1 MSYRKLSFYMMMM
14 GIGALGLFNSSKL
27 EVRYETNSNLEL
39 LCQNGMI
46 ISSVVILY
54 FLLSFFVEI
63 IVMRDDK
70 RAHRQSKRYSTKYP
84 IKHVSWKR
92 DDKETV
98 LPSEGSEVDDSLL
111 KEGTLYYK
119 TDDGRGPLQEVTG
132 NQQEEE

>member
-63 IVMRDDK
+63 MVMKSKK
-70 RAHRQSKRYSTKYP
+70 RGYRQGKPYRAKHP

-92 DDKETV
+92 DDEETV

-111 KEGTLYYK
+111 KKGTLVDK
-119 TDDGRGPLQEVTG
+119 TDPEDGPLQEDTG

>member
-46 ISSVVILY
+46 ISSVGILY

-63 IVMRDDK
+63 MFMRTTK
-70 RAHRQSKRYSTKYP
+70 RRGRKGKPYRPEYP
-84 IKHVSWKR
+84 VKHVSWKR
-92 DDKETV
+92 DDEETV
-98 LPSEGSEVDDSLL
+98 LPSQSSEVDDSLL
-111 KEGTLYYK
+111 KEGTLCYK
-119 TDDGRGPLQEVTG
+119 TGPEDGPLQEDTG

>member
-1 MSYRKLSFYMMMM
+1 MMM

-27 EVRYETNSNLEL
+27 EIRYETNSNLEL

-63 IVMRDDK
+63 MVMKSKK
-70 RAHRQSKRYSTKYP
+70 RGYRQGKRYSAKYP

-92 DDKETV
+92 DGEETV
-98 LPSEGSEVDDSLL
+98 LPSEGSEVDESLL
-111 KEGTLYYK
+111 KKGTLVYK
-119 TDDGRGPLQEVTG
+119 TDRVRGPLQEDTG

>member
-63 IVMRDDK
+63 MVMRST
-70 RAHRQSKRYSTKYP
+70 RRGYRQGKRYSAKYP

-92 DDKETV
+92 DDEETV
-98 LPSEGSEVDDSLL
+98 LPSEGSEVGDSLL
-111 KEGTLYYK
+111 KKGTLVDK
-119 TDDGRGPLQEVTG
+119 TGPEDGPLQEDTG

>member
-1 MSYRKLSFYMMMM
+1 
-14 GIGALGLFNSSKL
+14 
-27 EVRYETNSNLEL
+27 
-39 LCQNGMI
+39 MI

-63 IVMRDDK
+63 MVMKSKK
-70 RAHRQSKRYSTKYP
+70 RGYRQGKPYRAKHP

-92 DDKETV
+92 DDEETV

-111 KEGTLYYK
+111 KKGTLVDK
-119 TDDGRGPLQEVTG
+119 TGPEDGPLQEDTG

>member
-14 GIGALGLFNSSKL
+14 GVGALGLFNSSKL

-63 IVMRDDK
+63 MVMKSTR
-70 RAHRQSKRYSTKYP
+70 RGYRQGKRYSAKYP
-84 IKHVSWKR
+84 IKHVSWKK
-92 DDKETV
+92 DDEETV
-98 LPSEGSEVDDSLL
+98 LPSESSEVDDSLL
-111 KEGTLYYK
+111 KKGTLVDK
-119 TDDGRGPLQEVTG
+119 TGPEDGPLQEDTG

>member
-14 GIGALGLFNSSKL
+14 GIGGLGLFNSSKL

-63 IVMRDDK
+63 MVMKSKK
-70 RAHRQSKRYSTKYP
+70 RGYRQGKRYRAKHP
-84 IKHVSWKR
+84 IKHVSWKK
-92 DDKETV
+92 DGEETV
-98 LPSEGSEVDDSLL
+98 LPSEGSEVDESLL
-111 KEGTLYYK
+111 KKGTLVYK
-119 TDDGRGPLQEVTG
+119 TDRVRGLLREDTG

>member
-27 EVRYETNSNLEL
+27 EVRYETNNNLEL

-63 IVMRDDK
+63 MVMRST
-70 RAHRQSKRYSTKYP
+70 RREYRRGKRYSAKHP

-92 DDKETV
+92 DDEETV
-98 LPSEGSEVDDSLL
+98 LPSKDSEVGDSLL
-111 KEGTLYYK
+111 KKGTLVDK
-119 TDDGRGPLQEVTG
+119 TDGEHGPLQEDTG

>member
-27 EVRYETNSNLEL
+27 EIRYETNSNLEL

-63 IVMRDDK
+63 MVMKSKK
-70 RAHRQSKRYSTKYP
+70 RGYRQGKRYSAKYP

-92 DDKETV
+92 DGEETV
-98 LPSEGSEVDDSLL
+98 LPSEGSEVDESLL
-111 KEGTLYYK
+111 KKGTLVYK
-119 TDDGRGPLQEVTG
+119 TDRVRGPLQEDTG

>member
-14 GIGALGLFNSSKL
+14 GVGALGLFNSSKL

-63 IVMRDDK
+63 MVMKSTR
-70 RAHRQSKRYSTKYP
+70 RVYRQGKRYSAKYP

-92 DDKETV
+92 DGEETV
-98 LPSEGSEVDDSLL
+98 LPSKGSEVDDSLL
-111 KEGTLYYK
+111 KKGTLYYK
-119 TDDGRGPLQEVTG
+119 TGPEDGPLQEDTG